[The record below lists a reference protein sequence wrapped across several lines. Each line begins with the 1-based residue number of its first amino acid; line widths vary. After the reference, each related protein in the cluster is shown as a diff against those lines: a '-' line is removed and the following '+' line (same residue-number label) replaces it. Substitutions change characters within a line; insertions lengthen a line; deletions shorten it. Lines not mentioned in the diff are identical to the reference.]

1 MPNKED
7 KELLEW
13 YNEFQTEHPEAG
25 MGMGMIPA
33 TIDSPPAQPNVEIE
47 LKPKEDE
54 KEEDGDIKDI
64 ESLAEIYKA
73 KAFVQAM
80 LNKIDFLSKDQP
92 DTKEG
97 DKVSKYKADI
107 KALAAKVVE
116 IVNNVK

>member
-1 MPNKED
+1 ME
-7 KELLEW
+7 
-13 YNEFQTEHPEAG
+13 
-25 MGMGMIPA
+25 
-33 TIDSPPAQPNVEIE
+33 
-47 LKPKEDE
+47 
-54 KEEDGDIKDI
+54 
-64 ESLAEIYKA
+64 
-73 KAFVQAM
+73 AM